1 MTRTRIVLSLVAI
14 ALTPAAVAANP
25 SGAAALASDF
35 KQAIQRVD
43 PAVVSVVSELRKDA
57 PVRVPLGAPRRGIG
71 SGVIVSPDGLI
82 ITNHHVVEYA
92 ETIVVGLA
100 DGRERA
106 GEVVGVDPRTDIAVL
121 KIDAT
126 DLPTA
131 TFGDSDALEVGDWTL
146 AIGSPFGL
154 GHTVT
159 SGILSARGRADM
171 QITDYEDFLQTDAAM
186 NPGNSGGPLVNL
198 AGEVIGIN
206 TAISARAGAWTG
218 IGFAVPSNIAWDVY
232 EQLSSTGRVAR
243 GYLGVVIRDLTPDD
257 AQSRSLDDTNG
268 ALVEDVDPES
278 PAAKAGVQTGDVVL
292 ALDDRPIRSMR
303 ELRSLTATMRPGQAV
318 AIDLAREE
326 ERLRV
331 VATLGDLEPEAA
343 DAAWPDAGLTVSPI
357 TPDLAMAHGHRQDA
371 LGVLVITV
379 DADSESARRGVA
391 VGDIITRV
399 NGEGIANLRDFSA
412 VIRSLK
418 AGGVARVRIVAPGGS
433 EKNLR
438 FTLASVNNGS

>member
-1 MTRTRIVLSLVAI
+1 MTRPRLVLFLVTI
-14 ALTPAAVAANP
+14 ALAPATAGADPA
-25 SGAAALASDF
+25 GAAALASDF
-35 KQAIQRVD
+35 KQAIRKVD

-92 ETIVVGLA
+92 ESIVVGLA
-100 DGRERA
+100 DGRERT

-126 DLPTA
+126 DLPIA
-131 TFGDSDALEVGDWTL
+131 TFGDSDLLEVGDWTL

-206 TAISARAGAWTG
+206 TAISARGGAWTG

-232 EQLSSTGRVAR
+232 EQLSTTGRVAR

-257 AQSRSLDDTNG
+257 AQSQELENTDG
-268 ALVEDVDPES
+268 ALVEDVDPGS
-278 PAAKAGVQTGDVVL
+278 PAQEAGVLAGDVVL

-303 ELRSLTATMRPGQAV
+303 ELRSLTATMRPGQRV
-318 AIDLAREE
+318 VIDLSRDG
-326 ERLRV
+326 ERVELT
-331 VATLGDLEPEAA
+331 ATLGDLEPEAA
-343 DAAWPDAGLTVSPI
+343 DAHWAGAGFTVSPV

-371 LGVLVITV
+371 LGVLVVAV
-379 DADSESARRGVA
+379 DAESEAARRGVE

-399 NGEGIANLRDFSA
+399 NGESIANLRDFNAA
-412 VIRSLK
+412 VRPIK
-418 AGGVARVRIVAPGGS
+418 AGSVARLRIDGRGGA

-438 FTLASVNNGS
+438 ITLAGLNNDS